1 MDSAGEGARSSVEFS
16 VVDTVERKGQSEVN
30 TGRRRVSSGTAL
42 YINVDDI
49 NEAVVA
55 VALC

>member
-1 MDSAGEGARSSVEFS
+1 MDSAGEEARSSVGFS
-16 VVDTVERKGQSEVN
+16 VVGTIERKGQSEVN

-42 YINVDDI
+42 CINVDDI

-55 VALC
+55 VKLC